1 MNGETK
7 KAIKGQLI
15 NWVGIAVIFVITFYF
30 TTITTLK
37 GHTEDIRFKVD
48 EKVFLEYVKQ
58 KDIQHNT
65 SIELIKAIQINNNEQ
80 SEKLWNELDNI
91 KTDIR
96 TLYVNMG
103 YKTRGIKLNSLE

>member
-7 KAIKGQLI
+7 KAIKVQLI
-15 NWVGIAVIFVITFYF
+15 NWVGVAIVCIFSFYF
-30 TTITTLK
+30 TANAKLK
-37 GHTEDIRFKVD
+37 EHSEDIRFKVD
-48 EKVFLEYVKQ
+48 EKVYLEYVKQ

-65 SIELIKAIQINNNEQ
+65 SIELIKAIQQANTEQ

-96 TLYVNMG
+96 TLYINMG
-103 YKTRGIKLNSLE
+103 YKTRGIKSFE